1 MCIAG
6 SFSLDATCTA
16 CARGTYKAPGTASC
30 AACPANSNTQ
40 QAASS
45 VRTACTCNIGFL
57 GALGGTCVNE
67 SETAVLL
74 SPVPAPAP
82 PDAEAPPAGTPA
94 LVKVQLSLPITASE
108 FRAKQASFVDAI
120 AAAAGPSV
128 TSQDVI
134 IKSVIEVSRRLLVAR
149 KVADL
154 ARVVRAAGAALEA
167 DNVEAHLAL
176 GAACAGGGK
185 GGGNLVGRVVSS
197 SSASANGKSL
207 RR

>member
-1 MCIAG
+1 
-6 SFSLDATCTA
+6 
-16 CARGTYKAPGTASC
+16 
-30 AACPANSNTQ
+30 
-40 QAASS
+40 

-149 KVADL
+149 RLLATGVKVEVEIATKD
-154 ARVVRAAGAALEA
+154 AGAVMQGLSMERLTQALA
-167 DNVEAHLAL
+167 SQGLPAPSSFAVSATATPAP
-176 GAACAGGGK
+176 GAGTS
-185 GGGNLVGRVVSS
+185 VPQSS
-197 SSASANGKSL
+197 KEASAKMTDRTVSIGACFL
-207 RR
+207 VFLFLFIW